1 MISLAFSDHIVRTR
15 IFLSVSTLF
24 SKAFSKESRALISD
38 LLVKVTYPRTKLNG
52 ISSHISHFSPK
63 DPKQRLGAEDGAL
76 GVKQHFYFA
85 KTNWEL
91 LEQVKKNC
99 PQFVKVNYRGI
110 FHLQKIIKQV

>member
-1 MISLAFSDHIVRTR
+1 MI
-15 IFLSVSTLF
+15 

-38 LLVKVTYPRTKLNG
+38 LLVKVTYPRIKLNG
-52 ISSHISHFSPK
+52 ISLHISHFSPK

-91 LEQVKKNC
+91 LEQVKKI
-99 PQFVKVNYRGI
+99 VHSLSK
-110 FHLQKIIKQV
+110 

>member
-1 MISLAFSDHIVRTR
+1 MI
-15 IFLSVSTLF
+15 

-38 LLVKVTYPRTKLNG
+38 LLVKVTYPRIKLNE
-52 ISSHISHFSPK
+52 ISLHISHFSPK

-91 LEQVKKNC
+91 LEQVKKI
-99 PQFVKVNYRGI
+99 VKVNYRGI
-110 FHLQKIIKQV
+110 CHLQKNNRASLALFSAG

>member
-1 MISLAFSDHIVRTR
+1 MI
-15 IFLSVSTLF
+15 

-38 LLVKVTYPRTKLNG
+38 LLVKVTYPRIKLNE
-52 ISSHISHFSPK
+52 ISLHISYFSPK

-91 LEQVKKNC
+91 LEQVKKI
-99 PQFVKVNYRGI
+99 VHSLSK
-110 FHLQKIIKQV
+110 

>member
-1 MISLAFSDHIVRTR
+1 MI
-15 IFLSVSTLF
+15 

-38 LLVKVTYPRTKLNG
+38 LLVKVTYPRIKLNG
-52 ISSHISHFSPK
+52 ISLHISHFSPK

-91 LEQVKKNC
+91 LEQVERLSTVCQSKLTRHLSLAKNNRASLAL
-99 PQFVKVNYRGI
+99 FSAG
-110 FHLQKIIKQV
+110 